1 MNPPDAPSRP
11 AAADPRGT
19 TILVVDDKEENR
31 ALVQYLFDGPE
42 YRVLEA
48 ADGVT
53 GLARA
58 QKERPDCILL
68 DLNMPGL
75 TGFEVLERLEADP
88 RTREIPVLILTASDE
103 RLETMER
110 ALRGGAVDYIT
121 KPISP
126 M

>member
-1 MNPPDAPSRP
+1 MNPPDVPTGRTQP
-11 AAADPRGT
+11 AAAGPGGA
-19 TILVVDDKEENR
+19 TILVVDDKDENR

-68 DLNMPGL
+68 DL
-75 TGFEVLERLEADP
+75 
-88 RTREIPVLILTASDE
+88 
-103 RLETMER
+103 
-110 ALRGGAVDYIT
+110 
-121 KPISP
+121 
-126 M
+126 